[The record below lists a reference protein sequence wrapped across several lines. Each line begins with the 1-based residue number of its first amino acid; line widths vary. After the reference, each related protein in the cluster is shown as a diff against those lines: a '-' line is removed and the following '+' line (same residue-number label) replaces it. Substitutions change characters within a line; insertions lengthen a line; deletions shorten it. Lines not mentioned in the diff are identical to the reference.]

1 MNNWDK
7 VEQRKNPVT
16 FTRNDEIWEY
26 TKLFFLFFLAGGYMY
41 LLFKQRNTMKKSPI
55 DSLIVDLILEHYN
68 IQAFNGRQEIITAD
82 EFMNIVE
89 MAKKMYFNKI
99 KKLTTTKIALA

>member
-7 VEQRKNPVT
+7 IEKRKKPVT

-41 LLFKQRNTMKKSPI
+41 LLFK
-55 DSLIVDLILEHYN
+55 
-68 IQAFNGRQEIITAD
+68 
-82 EFMNIVE
+82 
-89 MAKKMYFNKI
+89 
-99 KKLTTTKIALA
+99 